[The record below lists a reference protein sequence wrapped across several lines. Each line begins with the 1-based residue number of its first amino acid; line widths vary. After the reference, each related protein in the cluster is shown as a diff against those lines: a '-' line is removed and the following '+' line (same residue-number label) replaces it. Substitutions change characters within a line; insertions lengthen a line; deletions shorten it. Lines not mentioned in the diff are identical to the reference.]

1 MSEENI
7 SISFKREHLSI
18 MVLALLVFGFVIGR
32 ASAPDSKADDKG
44 ATTVKVDKPND
55 SGQVPGDNKV
65 NKPEGTPNAQGN
77 TSQPPASEPAEQV
90 AKAPAPAKVT
100 PPVVTKKAPKPSN
113 SIASAPMSTPPGP
126 APQTWRVTLYK
137 DDASKGAANAP
148 VTITLFSAFGCQVCT
163 DFKPAVDRIL
173 AEYDGK
179 VRVVFKHKT
188 FNAPHPDALIAS
200 QGALAAKAQGKFWEM
215 YEKLFAAGFSI
226 DRSALERYASE
237 LGLNMKQFKKDLDTE
252 KFRPQV
258 LRDSLLANEVGAHS
272 FPNILANGVRIKKPK
287 NYESLKSLVDQ
298 ELARAKQ
305 IMDAGTPLAQVY
317 NKAIAGGKAFP
328 QLGPPKS
335 TVPTQT
341 SAHMG
346 PAKGKEKVELVVF
359 EDFECPFCAKHAP
372 NLKIFQNRF
381 PKSVRLVFKH
391 FPLNSIHPNAQLA
404 SEAALAAH
412 AQGKFWEMHDKM
424 YANQKA
430 LAKDDLLRY
439 AQELNLNMKKF
450 RTALETRQYKGAVE
464 TDARHG
470 NAVGIRSTPTVL
482 LNGRQYQGPRGM
494 DPMGLEAV
502 SRQYL
507 GL

>member
-1 MSEENI
+1 MSEENKK
-7 SISFKREHLSI
+7 ISFKREHLSI
-18 MVLALLVFGFVIGR
+18 MVLALVVLGFVVGR
-32 ASAPDSKADDKG
+32 ASAPDGAVVDDKSS
-44 ATTVKVDKPND
+44 ANVKVAHGTAK
-55 SGQVPGDNKV
+55 SGDAGKQATASASTPAVSPGV
-65 NKPEGTPNAQGN
+65 
-77 TSQPPASEPAEQV
+77 V
-90 AKAPAPAKVT
+90 KAPSGEAKPV
-100 PPVVTKKAPKPSN
+100 PPVVTKAPSVAKAP
-113 SIASAPMSTPPGP
+113 STPKAAPPTAAAPIMSIPAGP
-126 APQTWRVTLYK
+126 PPQTWRVTLHK
-137 DDASKGAANAP
+137 DDAVKGAANAP
-148 VTITLFSAFGCQVCT
+148 VTIVVFSAFGCQVCT
-163 DFKPAVDRIL
+163 DFKPALDRIL
-173 AEYDGK
+173 AEYPGK
-179 VRVVFKHKT
+179 VKVVFKHKT

-215 YEKLFAAGFSI
+215 YDKLFAAGFSI
-226 DRSALERYASE
+226 ERASLERYASE
-237 LGLNMKQFKKDLDTE
+237 LGLDLRQFQKDLDAE

-287 NYESLKSLVDQ
+287 NYESLKALVDQ

-305 IMDAGTPLAQVY
+305 LMDGGTPLGKLY

-335 TVPTQT
+335 AFSTVG
-341 SAHMG
+341 SGSMG

-359 EDFECPFCAKHAP
+359 EDFECPFCAKNAP

-381 PKSVRLVFKH
+381 PKRVRLVFKH

-404 SEAALAAH
+404 SEAALAAK
-412 AQGKFWEMHDKM
+412 AQGKFWEMHDKI
-424 YANQKA
+424 YANQKS
-430 LAKDDLLRY
+430 LTKEDLVRY
-439 AQELNLNMKKF
+439 AKELGLNMAKF
-450 RTALETRQYKGAVE
+450 NTALETRQYKPDVE
-464 TDARHG
+464 RDARDG
-470 NAVGIRSTPTVL
+470 RTAGIRSTPTVL